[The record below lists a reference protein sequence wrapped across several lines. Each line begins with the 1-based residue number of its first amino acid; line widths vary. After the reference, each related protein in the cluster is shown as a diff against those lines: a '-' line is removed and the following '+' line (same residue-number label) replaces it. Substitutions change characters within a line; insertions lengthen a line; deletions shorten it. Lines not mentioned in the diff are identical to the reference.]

1 MLKSNFDVKIIYIKS
16 QYYFLL
22 WKKFVFLGLL
32 CNFRKCMFVIGGKC
46 KEFLYNKFEKKI
58 KKYVYGE
65 YVLVEFIVEWMF

>member
-32 CNFRKCMFVIGGKC
+32 RNFRKCMFVIGGKC
-46 KEFLYNKFEKKI
+46 KEFLYNKFEKK

-65 YVLVEFIVEWMF
+65 YVLVEFIVEGMF